1 MTKNNPRTIVYI
13 DGFNLYYGCL
23 KGTPHRWLDV
33 CAFADR
39 LLPRNHVIAVKYFT
53 ARVSDTTDDP
63 QQSTRQDTYLRAL
76 QAQPRLAL
84 IEGTFLFKRRRLRL
98 APGQRGAPGTVEVLV
113 AEEKG
118 SDVNLAVHLLHDGHL
133 GRYDAA
139 VVISNDSDLQ
149 EAVRLVRDELRLPIG
164 VVSPH
169 GKVTAKLYSVATF
182 TRPIRKGH
190 LVASQFPDAIRD
202 ADGRTIRKPNGW

>member
-1 MTKNNPRTIVYI
+1 MTKTHPRTIVYI

-23 KGTPHRWLDV
+23 KGTSYRWLDV

-76 QAQPRLAL
+76 QAQPRLSL

-98 APGQRGAPGTVEVLV
+98 APEQKGAPATVDVQV

-139 VVISNDSDLQ
+139 VVISNDSDLKLPVDLARQ
-149 EAVRLVRDELRLPIG
+149 RVPVGLVNPAGGYFAGDLTGKPSDGAGKHWWRKLGPSDFLSHQLADPVG
-164 VVSPH
+164 TYAKPSP
-169 GKVTAKLYSVATF
+169 
-182 TRPIRKGH
+182 
-190 LVASQFPDAIRD
+190 
-202 ADGRTIRKPNGW
+202 W